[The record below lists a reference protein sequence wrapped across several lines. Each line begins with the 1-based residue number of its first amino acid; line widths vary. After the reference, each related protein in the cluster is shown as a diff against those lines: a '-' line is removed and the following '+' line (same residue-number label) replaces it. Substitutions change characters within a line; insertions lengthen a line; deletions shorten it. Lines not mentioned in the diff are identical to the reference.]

1 MSVKCKSTE
10 NYFSPW
16 YYERYILTWTNSKY
30 MKREG
35 TNEVIILFIFFLYF
49 SGKRGKKK
57 NMKVKRKD
65 LLLWM
70 IDPVTAISRR
80 HKRDGGKMIIFAG
93 NSQK

>member
-35 TNEVIILFIFFLYF
+35 TKEVIILFIFFLYF
-49 SGKRGKKK
+49 SGKRGKKTK
-57 NMKVKRKD
+57 KHESEKERF
-65 LLLWM
+65 
-70 IDPVTAISRR
+70 
-80 HKRDGGKMIIFAG
+80 IIVDD
-93 NSQK
+93 